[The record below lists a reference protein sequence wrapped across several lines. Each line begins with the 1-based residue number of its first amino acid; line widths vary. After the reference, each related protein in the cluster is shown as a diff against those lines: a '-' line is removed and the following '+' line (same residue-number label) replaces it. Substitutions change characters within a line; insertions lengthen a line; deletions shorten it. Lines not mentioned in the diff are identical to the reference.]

1 MMFEAQRYSLVLWDA
16 LYSMGAGFVVGFV
29 YQVLSVFLYKGKVA
43 VFIKDIATSVFF
55 AVVVFSFSVSFANYK
70 LVRWYN
76 IAFALLGWVM
86 FTPGFSHCWHRV
98 IISLFTGVKNTTVK
112 CAKGICGKLLN
123 KTEKKVKKADENTQK
138 NQTDL
143 LKDCEVVL
151 YN

>member
-1 MMFEAQRYSLVLWDA
+1 MMLEAQRYSLVLWDA

-76 IAFALLGWVM
+76 VAFALLGRVM
-86 FTPGFSHCWHRV
+86 FTPAFSHCLHRAV
-98 IISLFTGVKNTTVK
+98 TSLFAGVKNTTVK
-112 CAKGICGKLLN
+112 CAKRICGKLLN
-123 KTEKKVKKADENTQK
+123 KTDKKAKKAEENTQK
-138 NQTDL
+138 NPTDL

>member
-1 MMFEAQRYSLVLWDA
+1 MMLEAQRYSLVLWDA
-16 LYSMGAGFVVGFV
+16 LYSIGAGFVVGFV
-29 YQVLSVFLYKGKVA
+29 YQLLSVFLYRGKVA

-76 IAFALLGWVM
+76 VAFALLGRVM
-86 FTPGFSHCWHRV
+86 FTPAFSHCLHRTV
-98 IISLFTGVKNTTVK
+98 TILFAGVKNTTVK
-112 CAKGICGKLLN
+112 CTEGICGKLLN
-123 KTEKKVKKADENTQK
+123 KTDKKAKKAEENTQK
-138 NQTDL
+138 NPTDL